1 MLNEII
7 SELGDNYNSSDES
20 VLNEILEE
28 VTANALTIS
37 NRADNMQNKLFLKQ
51 EIKACVKGIYL
62 QRGSEGL
69 NSLSQSGTSSNF
81 SDCMDKLRN
90 DIIKNGKRV
99 CY

>member
-7 SELGDNYNSSDES
+7 NELGDNYNSNDES
-20 VLNEILEE
+20 VLENILEE

-37 NRADNMQNKLFLKQ
+37 NRQDNAENKEFLKR
-51 EIKACVKGIYL
+51 EIKQCVKGIYL
-62 QRGSEGL
+62 QRGGEGL
-69 NSLSQSGTSSNF
+69 NSLGERGTSSTF
-81 SDCMDKLRN
+81 SDCMDKMRN

>member
-1 MLNEII
+1 MLEEII
-7 SELGDNYNSSDES
+7 NELGDNYNSNDKS

-37 NRADNMQNKLFLKQ
+37 NRAKNTENKLFLKQ
-51 EIKACVKGIYL
+51 EIKSCVKGIYL
-62 QRGSEGL
+62 QRGGEGL

-81 SDCMDKLRN
+81 NDCYEKLRN

>member
-7 SELGDNYNSSDES
+7 SELGDNYNSNDES
-20 VLNEILEE
+20 VLEEILEE

-37 NRADNMQNKLFLKQ
+37 NRTDNTENKVFLKH
-51 EIKACVKGIYL
+51 EIKSCVKGIYL
-62 QRGSEGL
+62 QRGAEGL
-69 NSLSQSGTSSNF
+69 NSLSERGTSSNF
-81 SDCMDKLRN
+81 NDCMDKLRN

>member
-1 MLNEII
+1 MLEEII
-7 SELGDNYNSSDES
+7 NELGDNYNSSDKS

-37 NRADNMQNKLFLKQ
+37 NRAKNDETKDFLKP
-51 EIKACVKGIYL
+51 EIKSCVKGIYI
-62 QRGSEGL
+62 QRGAEGL
-69 NSLSQSGTSSNF
+69 NSLSERGKSSSFN
-81 SDCMDKLRN
+81 DCMGKMRN

>member
-7 SELGDNYNSSDES
+7 NELGDNYNSSDES
-20 VLNEILEE
+20 VLKDILDE

-37 NRADNMQNKLFLKQ
+37 NRANNTSNKLLLKQ

-62 QRGSEGL
+62 QRGGEGL
-69 NSLSQSGTSSNF
+69 NSLSERGTTSNF
-81 SDCMDKLRN
+81 NDCYEKLRN
-90 DIIKNGKRV
+90 DIIRNGKRV

>member
-20 VLNEILEE
+20 VLKDILDE

-37 NRADNMQNKLFLKQ
+37 NRAETEQNILFLKQ

-81 SDCMDKLRN
+81 NDCMDKLRN

>member
-7 SELGDNYNSSDES
+7 NELGDNYNSSDMS
-20 VLNEILEE
+20 VLEEILEE

-37 NRADNMQNKLFLKQ
+37 NKADTIDNKLLLKT

-62 QRGSEGL
+62 QRGAEGL
-69 NSLSQSGTSSNF
+69 NSLSERGISSSFN
-81 SDCMDKLRN
+81 DCMEKLRN
-90 DIIKNGKRV
+90 DIIKNGKRT

>member
-7 SELGDNYNSSDES
+7 SELGDNYNSNDES
-20 VLNEILEE
+20 VLEEILEE

-37 NRADNMQNKLFLKQ
+37 NRADNEENKTILKH
-51 EIKACVKGIYL
+51 EIKSCTKGIYL

-69 NSLSQSGTSSNF
+69 NNLSQSGITSAFN
-81 SDCMDKLRN
+81 DCMEKLRN
-90 DIIKNGKRV
+90 DIIKNGKRI